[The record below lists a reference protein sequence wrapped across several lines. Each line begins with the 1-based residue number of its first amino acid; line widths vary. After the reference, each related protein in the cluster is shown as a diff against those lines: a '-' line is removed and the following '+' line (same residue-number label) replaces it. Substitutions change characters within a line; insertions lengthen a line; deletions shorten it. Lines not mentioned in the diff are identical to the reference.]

1 MNKHCSSLSAKR
13 LLKIQTEFQIP
24 HNVAIRLAKVG
35 EKCYS
40 HDGEGVGF
48 YEASFTSGWRLPLN
62 HLTRMLMQRL
72 GIAISQLAPNSR
84 CTFMGALVLWGIM
97 SEGQET
103 LSLNEFLY
111 CHKPVRVPKV
121 KRMYY
126 FKCRKEERKLVTE
139 FPSFN
144 RDWKRKFFFVN
155 GSKWVCSPEE
165 VGGMQPIDS
174 I

>member
-13 LLKIQTEFQIP
+13 LLKIQTEFRIP

-62 HLTRMLMQRL
+62 HLTRMLLQRL

-111 CHKPVRVPKV
+111 CHKPV
-121 KRMYY
+121 
-126 FKCRKEERKLVTE
+126 
-139 FPSFN
+139 
-144 RDWKRKFFFVN
+144 
-155 GSKWVCSPEE
+155 
-165 VGGMQPIDS
+165 
-174 I
+174 